1 MLFQRLMQSFNRSMK
16 NKQLM
21 QDQFDLVLDFG
32 VNIGLYRNR
41 HQRPLLYHDKLTSQE
56 FWDLEE
62 LGGIKD
68 QLTALKSHWE
78 KLKNEALDLIEIHD
92 WTQNPALWNFGVD
105 DLDSD
110 GKWRTLVFAGSGENP
125 LPGSIC
131 NTVPSFCKYSRIFP
145 GGLSCRDGRM
155 KLAVLEGRSHV
166 KPHCGL
172 TNTKLRVNL
181 PLIVPSKTS
190 SSIRVGEITKTLEE
204 GKILVFDD
212 SFEHEVWNESDG
224 VRVVLLFDINHPELD
239 EEGIKEYENRLRDII
254 EDFDGPNYDE

>member
-1 MLFQRLMQSFNRSMK
+1 
-16 NKQLM
+16 
-21 QDQFDLVLDFG
+21 
-32 VNIGLYRNR
+32 
-41 HQRPLLYHDKLTSQE
+41 
-56 FWDLEE
+56 
-62 LGGIKD
+62 
-68 QLTALKSHWE
+68 
-78 KLKNEALDLIEIHD
+78 
-92 WTQNPALWNFGVD
+92 
-105 DLDSD
+105 
-110 GKWRTLVFAGSGENP
+110 
-125 LPGSIC
+125 
-131 NTVPSFCKYSRIFP
+131 
-145 GGLSCRDGRM
+145 M